1 MITMVQRNLWHELDR
16 LARASLPAISIIMAI
31 VFLGVPG
38 LFPAVAALRDTL
50 TVMSVYF
57 WTLYRPG
64 SLPAP
69 ITVVQGLFLGLLTNA
84 PIGVWPVLLLL
95 IQAGVLASRRVL
107 VRQGFILIWGALI
120 VCMLLTSVFEYCAF
134 CILDFTVL
142 PISPIFLQVGLG
154 SLLYPLLVPLLI
166 AAHRG
171 PAAPELA

>member
-1 MITMVQRNLWHELDR
+1 MITMVQRNLWLELDR
-16 LARASLPAISIIMAI
+16 LARASLPAFAIIMAI

-38 LFPAVAALRDTL
+38 LFPAVAVLRDTL

-69 ITVVQGLFLGLLTNA
+69 ITVVLGLFLGLLTSA
-84 PIGVWPVLLLL
+84 PLGVWPVLLLL
-95 IQAGVLASRRVL
+95 IQAGVLASRRIL
-107 VRQGFILIWGALI
+107 VRQGFILIWAALI
-120 VCMLLTSVFEYCAF
+120 ACMLMTSAFEYCAF